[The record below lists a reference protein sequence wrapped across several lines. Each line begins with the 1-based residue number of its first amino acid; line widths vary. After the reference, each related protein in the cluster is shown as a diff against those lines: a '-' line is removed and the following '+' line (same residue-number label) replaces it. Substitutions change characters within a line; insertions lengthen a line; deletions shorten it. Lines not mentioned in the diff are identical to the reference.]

1 MIRSEGPVATVPAL
15 VRGIAIL
22 RYLNAQPEPAGVIQI
37 ARDLNISQS
46 TCFNLLRTL
55 VQERLALFDPATK
68 KYSPGIGVLELATSV
83 LRRGSFVRLLHPHL
97 ARVALDHSVTV
108 ILWRL
113 ISPSRVL
120 LIDIA
125 EAPVPLRVY
134 MTIGQRLPS
143 LIGALGRCFA
153 GHLGLPKEDIHAM
166 FKELRWQDPPSFEQF
181 WAEAGAARVDGYAVD
196 ISRYNRNF
204 TTVAAPICG
213 PDGLARS
220 ALSAI
225 AFTNDLDAPR
235 IRALAADLKAAAAE
249 AAHSLDF
256 GAADVPAAD
265 GQNVSGKSRRHLGR
279 GLITP

>member
-1 MIRSEGPVATVPAL
+1 MASSEGTVTTVPAL

-55 VQERLALFDPATK
+55 VHERLALFDPATK

-97 ARVALDHSVTV
+97 ARVAMDHSVTV

-120 LIDIA
+120 LIDLA

-153 GHLGLPKEDIHAM
+153 AHLGLPKQQIHAM
-166 FKELRWQDPPSFEQF
+166 FRELRWQDAPSFEEF
-181 WAEAGAARVDGYAVD
+181 WVEAQAARGDGYAVD
-196 ISRYNRNF
+196 IGRYNRNF

-213 PDGLARS
+213 PDGLAKS
-220 ALSAI
+220 AVSAI

-235 IRALAADLKAAAAE
+235 LRALAADLKAVAAE
-249 AAHSLDF
+249 AARLLDF
-256 GAADVPAAD
+256 GAADIPASE
-265 GQNVSGKSRRHLGR
+265 GQDASGKSRRHLG
-279 GLITP
+279 